1 MAGPNPKPLVRV
13 AAIEDAAALATLM
26 TQLGYPSDA
35 FQLRMRLRRAAGNPD
50 VRVLVAESE
59 GRILGL
65 IALMLFHAFVHDRPH
80 GYITSLVVDE
90 SVRGGGAGSTLL
102 AAGEAWFKE
111 HGVDKATLTSHLRRE
126 AAHRFYERRGYEF
139 NGRRY
144 VKSLV

>member
-1 MAGPNPKPLVRV
+1 MSAARVRP
-13 AAIEDAAALATLM
+13 AREEDARALSSLM

-35 FQLRMRLRRAAGNPD
+35 SQLRMRLQRTAGDPD
-50 VRVLVAESE
+50 VRALVAEQD
-59 GRILGL
+59 GRIVGMIGL
-65 IALMLFHAFVHDRPH
+65 MVFHSFVHDQLH

-90 SVRGGGAGSTLL
+90 AVRGSGAGSTLL

-111 HGVDKATLTSHLRRE
+111 RGAEKATLTSHLRRV

-144 VKSLV
+144 VKSLA

>member
-1 MAGPNPKPLVRV
+1 VSAARVRPSRE
-13 AAIEDAAALATLM
+13 EDAEALASLM

-35 FQLRMRLRRAAGNPD
+35 SQLRMRLQRAAGNPD
-50 VRVLVAESE
+50 VRVLVAEGE

-90 SVRGGGAGSTLL
+90 SARGSGAGSTLL
-102 AAGEAWFKE
+102 AAGEAWFKQR
-111 HGVDKATLTSHLRRE
+111 GADKATLTSHLRRE

-144 VKSLV
+144 VKNLA

>member
-1 MAGPNPKPLVRV
+1 MSTLRLRPARE
-13 AAIEDAAALATLM
+13 EDAEALASLM

-35 FQLRMRLRRAAGNPD
+35 SQLRMRLQRAAGDPH
-50 VRVLVAESE
+50 VRALVAEQ
-59 GRILGL
+59 GGGIVGMIGL
-65 IALMLFHAFVHDRPH
+65 MVFHAFMRDHPH

-102 AAGEAWFKE
+102 AAGEAWFKQR
-111 HGVDKATLTSHLRRE
+111 GVDKATLTSHLRRE

>member
-1 MAGPNPKPLVRV
+1 MSAPRVRRAREV
-13 AAIEDAAALATLM
+13 DAEAIAALM

-35 FQLRMRLRRAAGNPD
+35 SQLSMRLRRAAADPD
-50 VRVLVAESE
+50 ACALVAEQ
-59 GRILGL
+59 GGCVVGMIGL
-65 IALMLFHAFVHDRPH
+65 MVFHSFVHDQPH

-90 SVRGGGAGSTLL
+90 SVRGAGTGSTLL
-102 AAGEAWFKE
+102 AAGEAWFE
-111 HGVDKATLTSHLRRE
+111 ERGTDKATLTSHLRRE